1 MIRSRHLK
9 MASRFLVHRFRE
21 LHPFEVQA
29 SLLNACNLRCVYCSC
44 PDIKTQLMTTE
55 QWKTIIR
62 RLGALGTMRI
72 KFQGG
77 EPTLR
82 ADFRDLCSEVQKAGI
97 ISAAITHGL
106 EVAKKP
112 ELLDYLDEI
121 VFSLDSATP
130 EINDSLRGQ
139 GTHAEAVKAI
149 DIARHRGL
157 RTYVNMVVSKET
169 LGEVEALLEFCE
181 ARGVGFHAQPIIFGR
196 QYYDETA
203 RRLALTNEEVRAL
216 HKRLAGW
223 KSQGRRL
230 MFSARSYEK
239 AMEWQDYGEL
249 AIQSPGESSCMA
261 GKDYIHIEP
270 NGDVIPCLQHG
281 ANFTPKN
288 IIKDGLEEALRN
300 TRRHNCGDCYTV
312 YLNERK
318 AVFGLQPSA
327 LREVLR
333 RG

>member
-1 MIRSRHLK
+1 MLFRHLK
-9 MASRFLVHRFRE
+9 AGSRFLAHRFRE

-29 SLLNACNLRCVYCSC
+29 SLLNACNLRCVYCKC
-44 PDIKTQLMTTE
+44 PEIKTTLMTTE
-55 QWKTIIR
+55 QWRTIIHGLR
-62 RLGALGTMRI
+62 ALGTIRI

-82 ADFRDLCSEVQKAGI
+82 ADFRDLCSEVQRAGI
-97 ISAAITHGL
+97 ISAVITHGL
-106 EVAKKP
+106 EVVKKP

-157 RTYVNMVVSKET
+157 RTYLNMVVNRET
-169 LGEVEALLEFCE
+169 LGEVEAMLEFCE

-239 AMEWQDYGEL
+239 TLEWKDYGEL

-270 NGDVIPCLQHG
+270 NGDVHPCLQHG
-281 ANFTPKN
+281 AKFTPKN
-288 IIKDGLEEALRN
+288 IIKDGLEEALRH

-318 AVFGLQPSA
+318 AVFGLKPKA
-327 LREVLR
+327 LLEVLR

>member
-1 MIRSRHLK
+1 
-9 MASRFLVHRFRE
+9 
-21 LHPFEVQA
+21 
-29 SLLNACNLRCVYCSC
+29 
-44 PDIKTQLMTTE
+44 
-55 QWKTIIR
+55 
-62 RLGALGTMRI
+62 
-72 KFQGG
+72 
-77 EPTLR
+77 
-82 ADFRDLCSEVQKAGI
+82 
-97 ISAAITHGL
+97 
-106 EVAKKP
+106 
-112 ELLDYLDEI
+112 
-121 VFSLDSATP
+121 
-130 EINDSLRGQ
+130 
-139 GTHAEAVKAI
+139 
-149 DIARHRGL
+149 
-157 RTYVNMVVSKET
+157 MVVNRET

-203 RRLALTNEEVRAL
+203 RRLALTNEEVRVL
-216 HKRLAGW
+216 HKRLAEW

-270 NGDVIPCLQHG
+270 NGDVLPCVQHG

-288 IIKDGLEEALRN
+288 IIKDGLEEALRH

-318 AVFGLQPSA
+318 AVFGLKPKA
-327 LREVLR
+327 LLEVLR